1 MQYDYACSTL
11 SKSAYVLSHDL
22 QDHVGDEQCLIVGAL
37 AILACGSVF
46 VGSKGFNSVSFK
58 KRRTKKNEKDGCET
72 GLEGT
77 ASDTRGELNKNL
89 LMKGTCPEFQ
99 DKPKNMSLKAAANM
113 FRRD

>member
-1 MQYDYACSTL
+1 MDS
-11 SKSAYVLSHDL
+11 
-22 QDHVGDEQCLIVGAL
+22 
-37 AILACGSVF
+37 
-46 VGSKGFNSVSFK
+46 
-58 KRRTKKNEKDGCET
+58 
-72 GLEGT
+72 EGT

>member
-1 MQYDYACSTL
+1 MQRAT
-11 SKSAYVLSHDL
+11 
-22 QDHVGDEQCLIVGAL
+22 
-37 AILACGSVF
+37 
-46 VGSKGFNSVSFK
+46 
-58 KRRTKKNEKDGCET
+58 RTVQLFLNKQKKNRCIFSNRRSEPFLDT
-72 GLEGT
+72 NMDSEGT